1 MNVAIGLDAQPCK
14 LEPRGR
20 RCGYWPMS
28 PTSAISFLQI
38 SGSGRTMELGRSGRT
53 IDHEAA
59 AAPAAMVRSAR
70 ASSARFSYGVFD
82 NRSPNLQH

>member
-1 MNVAIGLDAQPCK
+1 
-14 LEPRGR
+14 
-20 RCGYWPMS
+20 
-28 PTSAISFLQI
+28 
-38 SGSGRTMELGRSGRT
+38 MELGRSGRT

-70 ASSARFSYGVFD
+70 ASSARFSYEVFD